1 MFALSG
7 PPPPRECITFTFA
20 GTNPGQKLQYQV
32 LPGDTN
38 LDGIV
43 STQDLLFLV
52 QQLTEG
58 TANLPENFARYNI
71 NRSQEVGGNHVNT
84 QDLLRLVQLLNGT
97 NATQAFNG
105 ATVAEC
111 PG

>member
-7 PPPPRECITFTFA
+7 PSPPRECITFTFA
-20 GTNPGQKLQYQV
+20 GTNAGQKLQYQA

-52 QQLTEG
+52 QRINDG
-58 TANLPENFARYNI
+58 AGNLQETLRASTF
-71 NRSQEVGGNHVNT
+71 NRSQETGGAHVNT

-105 ATVAEC
+105 ATVADC
-111 PG
+111 P